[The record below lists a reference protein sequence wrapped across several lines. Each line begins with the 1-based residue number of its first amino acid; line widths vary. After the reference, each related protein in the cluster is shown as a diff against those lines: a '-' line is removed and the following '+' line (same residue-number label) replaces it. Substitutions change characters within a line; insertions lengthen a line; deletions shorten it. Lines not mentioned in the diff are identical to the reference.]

1 MNNNPPAYRFRKN
14 LAPATVGERKMH
26 HNATLCCTW
35 LSPEEQRRLCQER
48 IVRLRELKAFLVDED
63 EFRAELQRIEEAI
76 ANEQAW
82 ESQLLNAPPVKKKPH
97 KVAASYP
104 GLLPCELQRISKIA
118 TTSRGVIYAK
128 YSTSRVRSCSFVSRG
143 KLTTAIAQIKKL
155 KVNQIWATQFGGLGI
170 KDEGG
175 ACFEFDIEEIAP
187 LLVRWNNGSPIDDI
201 QPMTAA
207 QPSSFVQYKLK
218 KDAIECLLQHQFTYV
233 SVEDEAEAEGEV
245 FLRIKRDQDFYG
257 VIVINE
263 AGEIYVQPGA
273 PGAQLTRVADVAAA
287 VAGLIAAFVPPAAL
301 PGTQETIT
309 KTEWDNLK
317 AIAKVGS
324 LTPQETLAIVL
335 DSKYLRPLEL
345 GEVATPRM
353 VLSQYFPEIKRRLSM
368 AVAERKALALKSVVF
383 PQESDREE
391 YSRIENLYPRL
402 FARLRGLVDAALVY
416 GLTLRDVEVQPFS
429 ISIVSSNHEV
439 LGKVSVTVEGFLFQA
454 GGQYKT
460 YATATEMLAELKGA
474 IAAQH
479 QSR

>member
-1 MNNNPPAYRFRKN
+1 
-14 LAPATVGERKMH
+14 MH
-26 HNATLCCTW
+26 HNTTLCCTW

-82 ESQLLNAPPVKKKPH
+82 ESQLLNAPVKKKPH

-143 KLTTAIAQIKKL
+143 KLTTAIAEIKKL
-155 KVNQIWATQFGGLGI
+155 KVAQVWATKFGGLGI

-187 LLVRWNNGSPIDDI
+187 LLVQWNNGSPIDDI

-218 KDAIECLLQHQFTYV
+218 KEAIECLLQHQFTYV
-233 SVEDEAEAEGEV
+233 EVEDEDEDEGEV

-257 VIVINE
+257 VIVINQ
-263 AGEIYVQPGA
+263 AGEINYQPGA
-273 PGAQLTRVADVAAA
+273 AGAQLTRVADVAAA

-301 PGTQETIT
+301 PGTQGTIT

-335 DSKYLRPLEL
+335 DSKYLRPLGL

-416 GLTLRDVEVQPFS
+416 GVTLRDVEVQPFS
-429 ISIVSSNHEV
+429 ISIVSNDEV

-454 GGQYKT
+454 GGQWKT
-460 YATATEMLAELKGA
+460 YTTATEMLAELTQG
-474 IAAQH
+474 ITSQR